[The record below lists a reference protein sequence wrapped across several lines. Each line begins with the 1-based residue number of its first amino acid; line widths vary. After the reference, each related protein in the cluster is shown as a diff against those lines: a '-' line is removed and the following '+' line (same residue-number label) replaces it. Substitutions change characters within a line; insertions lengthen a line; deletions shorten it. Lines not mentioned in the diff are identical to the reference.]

1 MNREEIL
8 ERNRKSAAV
17 DEGEQYIEDKSRNIG
32 EIGMIFFFII
42 LFIYKLWREIPSGD
56 LIGLFWGYLSFIYIG
71 KLKYCRRKIYFAF
84 SIVSMIGA
92 MVFIVSYILKTW

>member
-8 ERNRKSAAV
+8 ERNKRSSIV
-17 DEGEQYIEDKSRNIG
+17 DEGEQYIEDRSRNIG
-32 EIGMIFFFII
+32 EIGIIFFFIV
-42 LFIYKLWREIPSGD
+42 LFAYKIWRGIPSED
-56 LIGLFWGYLSFIYIG
+56 LVGLFWGYLSFIYIG